1 MGTWRRPWSALL
13 TVCIDLQSRRPGLG
27 VSVAR
32 LLRGRVLIT
41 TAGSIT
47 QWGEVSK
54 TKKDRSRSKAKD
66 VTVTT
71 FGDSTKEGR
80 VARSSRTGAEAG
92 RGRSRGADRGRGGRG
107 RGAST
112 THTNGSRKDNVE
124 PSVPTTEST
133 AWGSASI
140 GEEQSAGD
148 AWGPTATDTTSTTK
162 VASSIIPDGVKK
174 SWASMFTAPAPTPK
188 KVVAPAEK

>member
-32 LLRGRVLIT
+32 LLRGRVLMT

-80 VARSSRTGAEAG
+80 VARSSRTGAEGG

-124 PSVPTTEST
+124 PSIPTTEST

-140 GEEQSAGD
+140 SEEQSAGD

-174 SWASMFTAPAPTPK
+174 SWASMFTAPAPIPK